1 MSDRDPLQSLWTNQP
16 EESFTMSLAE
26 IHTHAARF
34 QTRIRWRN
42 AAEYVAAA
50 VVVMAFGWMAFA
62 VPVPMVQAGA
72 ALIVAGALYVCW
84 KLNEL
89 GRAASKAELEQA
101 SSLADFHRA
110 ELTRQRAALSTV
122 WRWYLGPFVP
132 GLLVFLAGV
141 AFAPELEA
149 PFAARFSIFATG
161 VGFTGLIFAAV
172 GWLNALA
179 VKRLDREIAALD
191 QAR

>member
-1 MSDRDPLQSLWTNQP
+1 
-16 EESFTMSLAE
+16 MSLAE
-26 IHTHAARF
+26 IHTHAERF

-42 AAEYVAAA
+42 SIEYIAAA
-50 VVVMAFGWMAFA
+50 FVVAAFGWMAVA
-62 VPVPMVQAGA
+62 VPVPTVQAGA
-72 ALIVAGALYVCW
+72 ILIVAGALYVCW
-84 KLNEL
+84 KLNAL
-89 GRAASKAELEQA
+89 GRAATKAEQDQA
-101 SSLADFHRA
+101 ASLTDFHRG
-110 ELTRQRAALSTV
+110 ELLRQREALTTV

-141 AFAPELEA
+141 AFAPELDA

-161 VGFTGLIFAAV
+161 LGFTGAVFAAV
-172 GWLNALA
+172 GWLNAIA

>member
-1 MSDRDPLQSLWTNQP
+1 
-16 EESFTMSLAE
+16 MSLAE

-42 AAEYVAAA
+42 AAEYIAAA
-50 VVVMAFGWMAFA
+50 LVVVAFGWMAFT
-62 VPVPMVQAGA
+62 VPEPMVQAGA

-89 GRAASKAELEQA
+89 G
-101 SSLADFHRA
+101 
-110 ELTRQRAALSTV
+110 RAALSTV

-161 VGFTGLIFAAV
+161 VGFTGVIFAAV

>member
-1 MSDRDPLQSLWTNQP
+1 
-16 EESFTMSLAE
+16 MSLAE
-26 IHTHAARF
+26 IRTHAQRF

-42 AAEYVAAA
+42 SAEYIAAA
-50 VVVMAFGWMAFA
+50 LVVAAFGWMAFA
-62 VPVPMVQAGA
+62 VPVPTVQAGA
-72 ALIVAGALYVCW
+72 ILIVAGALYVCW

-89 GRAASKAELEQA
+89 GRAATKAEADRA

-110 ELTRQRAALSTV
+110 ELVRQRSALNTV

-161 VGFTGLIFAAV
+161 LGFTGAVFAVV

-179 VKRLDREIAALD
+179 VKQLDRQIAALD

>member
-1 MSDRDPLQSLWTNQP
+1 
-16 EESFTMSLAE
+16 
-26 IHTHAARF
+26 
-34 QTRIRWRN
+34 
-42 AAEYVAAA
+42 
-50 VVVMAFGWMAFA
+50 
-62 VPVPMVQAGA
+62 
-72 ALIVAGALYVCW
+72 VCW

-89 GRAASKAELEQA
+89 GRAATKAEADQA

-110 ELTRQRAALSTV
+110 ELVRQRSALNTV

-141 AFAPELEA
+141 AFAPEEA

-161 VGFTGLIFAAV
+161 LGFTGAVFAVV